1 MANSINTNIAAYFA
15 QANLTRAS
23 DDASSSVA
31 RLSSGNRI
39 VRASDDVASLATGTS
54 LLSTVSALRAAQNN
68 AAQGSSL
75 LQVADGAL
83 AQIQN
88 ILQQQKSIA
97 LQAGSGT
104 LTNTDR
110 GFLNQQF
117 QALTDQ
123 INSLSDS
130 TTFNGVQL
138 INGSLSNS
146 ALVEDATN
154 QSQTASASINLVTN
168 PTVSGDTITIAG
180 VQLTA
185 TTNASPGA
193 LEFKI
198 GATAADTVANLAA
211 KLNALAAQTTYG
223 TSLGQANYT
232 ALGSQLQI
240 TARTG
245 GSLGENF
252 RLDTSAANSTLI
264 SGSKASV
271 GGAFGGSTVRF
282 FSNAGTSLG
291 FTSATTSVTAVG
303 ATATN
308 PFQAGDTI
316 TARVGTNP
324 EQVLYTLTAGDSLT
338 TIVNGINVRAAQTG
352 ISAALTFDSA
362 TLLYNIELRSNNSTA
377 AISIKGG
384 ANYYN
389 VADRTHALNGATR
402 SQTLFTAEY
411 AQNNIV
417 AGNTVVGTT
426 LAAPF
431 VNGNVITVAYGTNA
445 AVTIATVATGDTL
458 ASLVTKINS
467 SAGAKGLGLFAA
479 LTSDS
484 KNITFTYADSSGT
497 TNLLINGGAGFFNT
511 DANGIRTT
519 NGLNNTVSA
528 IRLFN
533 TGFATTGTTVAAGTS
548 ATNTPFQ
555 NGDTLTVT
563 VPGVN
568 GGSAINL
575 GTVGA
580 GATLQGLVNSIN
592 LSAGA
597 QANGIKAQIVQDSSG
612 LFNIALNVATNTA
625 ATSITFDGG
634 TNFFSGVT
642 VYSLTNPTSVSFG
655 SPVLEKNLLTTTLA
669 NTFTAGQTVTTTI
682 AQGTAIASRPF
693 KEGEFLSVYN
703 ANNQSTNGLQIS
715 SALAATDL
723 TLADIVTNINTYAA
737 ANNTGVT
744 AALTADGKNI
754 TLYSATKILA
764 FYAGND
770 FYTGGGAD
778 ATGVAATTSG
788 LNNDAK
794 QIRLFNSTLAAAI
807 NAGAGAGYALEA
819 GGAASALVPFEAG
832 DAQTIEINGTAI
844 AIGTVAANE
853 TVTQFIQRINGT
865 AAAQQAGIKAILD
878 TSTAGQTNVTIIVD
892 ARSDL
897 EVTTINL
904 TEGTNAN
911 STNINVPTLVT
922 TNNTQTADVQTAL
935 GSATDTT
942 SKQQVFGLAGGLD
955 SGLGYGSVSVSG
967 TVGDTILTALSQT
980 RARVQ
985 VSFPD
990 IDPSALTSVGNFNSD
1005 GSVFITVGGKQFAF
1019 TTTAATAKAA
1029 DEITIG
1035 ATLRET
1041 LDNAVATINNYA
1053 QNFATGSV
1061 AYDLNQINVTRSGNS
1076 LVFEGKGLTN
1086 PKKLT
1091 GANLDA
1097 ITVSSGFTNGAVS
1110 SNSGLLTNAAA
1121 NFGVDSSGISNKDF
1135 VGTVS
1140 GFSATAT
1147 GTANQV
1153 NLSIKIGAYTYTASN
1168 VPTASTTNTVVRL
1181 TSDTLSDGTSG
1192 GFFDIQ
1198 LDSSQGQAVNS
1209 DTDAQ
1214 AIAQRLNSAFSSLTF
1229 SQKRAIASYNGTQTI
1244 VSNGER
1250 IGSLIGT
1257 SVSAQLSS
1265 FSGNKLTGI
1274 TVTAPPTATGD
1285 AVISLNIDGET
1296 FVSAAGLGTKLG
1308 ANQSYRLTSTTN
1320 AKNFVEFSTGD
1331 SSIDISTSANAAA
1344 VQKAIGEAFGTT
1356 KGDGALTFQIGAT
1369 SNDSI
1374 AVSIGSAK
1382 TTQIFNGQTLS
1393 VATQSAAAE
1402 ASVVLDT
1409 AIQTVTALRASVGAL
1424 GARFNFASA
1433 ALQSSVQNQDAARAL
1448 LLDTDIALESTAYA
1462 TSQVKLQAGIS
1473 VLAQANQQLQALL
1486 KLIG

>member
-39 VRASDDVASLATGTS
+39 VRASDDVAALATGTS

-68 AAQGSSL
+68 AAQGTSL

-83 AQIQN
+83 AQVQN

-117 QALTDQ
+117 QALTLQ

-146 ALVEDATN
+146 ALVDDVVN
-154 QSQTASASINLVTN
+154 QSKTASASINLAVN
-168 PTVSGDTITIAG
+168 PTVSGDTLTIAG

-185 TTNASPGA
+185 TTNASPGL

-198 GATAADTVANLAA
+198 GATAADTIANLAS
-211 KLNALAAQTTYG
+211 KLNTLAASTTYA
-223 TSLGQANYT
+223 TSLGQATYS
-232 ALGSQLQI
+232 AVGSQLQI

-252 RLDTSAANSTLI
+252 RIDTSTGASTLI
-264 SGSKASV
+264 SGSKASI
-271 GGAFGGSTVRF
+271 GGAFGGSTVKF

-291 FTSATTSVTAVG
+291 FTSATTSVTA
-303 ATATN
+303 ATASATS
-308 PFQAGDTI
+308 PFQAGDSI
-316 TARVGTNP
+316 TARVGSNP
-324 EQVLYTLTAGDSLT
+324 EQTLYTLTAGDSLT
-338 TIVNGINVRAAQTG
+338 TIVNGINVRSATTG
-352 ISAALTFDSA
+352 ISASLTFDS
-362 TLLYNIELRSNNSTA
+362 TSRLYNIELRSNNSTS

-402 SQTLFTAEY
+402 TQSLFTAEY

-417 AGNTVVGTT
+417 AGATVVGTS

-431 VNGNVITVAYGTNA
+431 VNGNTLTVAYGSNSATTLA
-445 AVTIATVATGDTL
+445 TIATGDTL
-458 ASLVTKINS
+458 ASLVTKINNG
-467 SAGAKGLGLFAA
+467 AGAKSLGLFAA
-479 LTSDS
+479 LSTDG
-484 KNITFTYADSSGT
+484 KNINFTYADATGT
-497 TNLLINGGAGFFNT
+497 TNLLIDGGDGFFNT
-511 DANGIRTT
+511 DATGIRTT
-519 NGLNNTVSA
+519 NGLNNTVSS

-533 TGFATTGTTVAAGTS
+533 TGFAATSTTVAAGTS
-548 ATNTPFQ
+548 TTTSPFQ
-555 NGDTLTVT
+555 NGDAITVT
-563 VPGVN
+563 IPGVN
-568 GGSAINL
+568 GGSAISL

-580 GATLQGLVNSIN
+580 AATLAGLVASIN
-592 LSAGA
+592 TSAGA
-597 QANGIKAQIVQDSSG
+597 LANGIKAQIVQDSSG
-612 LFNIALNVATNTA
+612 LFNIALNVATNSA

-634 TNFFSGVT
+634 TNYFAGAT
-642 VYSLTNPTSVSFG
+642 VYSLTSPTSVSFG
-655 SPVLEKNLLTTTLA
+655 NPVNEKNLFTSTFA
-669 NTFTAGQTVTTTI
+669 NTLTAGQTVTTL
-682 AQGTAIASRPF
+682 AAAGNATAARPF
-693 KEGEFLSVYN
+693 KSGNFLSVYT
-703 ANNQSTNGLQIS
+703 ANNQATTGLQIS
-715 SALAATDL
+715 ATLTDTDL
-723 TLADIVTNINTYAA
+723 TLANIVTSINTYAA

-744 AALTADGKNI
+744 AALTADGRNI
-754 TLYSATKILA
+754 SLFSATKIIS
-764 FYAGND
+764 FNAGPD
-770 FYTGGGAD
+770 FYSAGGAD

-807 NAGAGAGYALEA
+807 NAGAGAGYVLSGA
-819 GGAASALVPFEAG
+819 GSSATVPFANG
-832 DAQTIEINGTAI
+832 DAQTIEINGAAI
-844 AIGTVAANE
+844 AIGNVGTAE

-865 AAAQQAGIKAILD
+865 TAARNAGIKAILD
-878 TSTAGQTNVTIIVD
+878 TSTAGQINVTLIVD

-897 EVTTINL
+897 EVSSINL
-904 TEGTNAN
+904 TEGAGAN

-922 TNNTQTADVQTAL
+922 NNNIQTADVAVAL
-935 GSATDTT
+935 GSAVDTT
-942 SKQQVFGLAGGLD
+942 TRQQTFGLSGGLD

-967 TVGDTILTALSQT
+967 TVGDNILTALSQT
-980 RARVQ
+980 RARVL

-990 IDPSALTSVGNFNSD
+990 IDSSALTAVGNFNSD

-1019 TTTAATAKAA
+1019 TTTAANAKAP

-1035 ATLRET
+1035 STLRET
-1041 LDNAVATINNYA
+1041 LDNAVATINSYA
-1053 QNFATGSV
+1053 KNFATGDV

-1076 LVFEGKGLTN
+1076 LVFEGKALTN
-1086 PKKLT
+1086 PRKLNGST
-1091 GANLDA
+1091 LDA
-1097 ITVSSGFTNGAVS
+1097 ISVSAGFTNGAVS
-1110 SNSGLLTNAAA
+1110 SNSGLLNNAAA
-1121 NFGVDSSGISNKDF
+1121 NFGVDTTGVSNKDF
-1135 VGTVS
+1135 TGTLS
-1140 GFSATAT
+1140 GFSATST
-1147 GTANQV
+1147 GVANTI
-1153 NLSIKIGAYTYTASN
+1153 NLTIKVGAYTYTASN
-1168 VPTASTTNTVVRL
+1168 VPTASTSNTTVRL
-1181 TSDTLSDGTSG
+1181 SSDVLSDGSSG

-1198 LDSSQGQAVNS
+1198 LDSSQAQSVNS
-1209 DTDAQ
+1209 DTDAK
-1214 AIAQRLNSAFSSLTF
+1214 AIAQRLDSAFSSLRF
-1229 SQKRAIASYNGTQTI
+1229 SQKRAIASYSGTQTI

-1250 IGSLIGT
+1250 IGSLIGST
-1257 SVSAQLSS
+1257 ISAQLSS

-1274 TVTAPPTATGD
+1274 TVIAPPTASGD

-1296 FVSAAGLGTKLG
+1296 FTTGSGLGNKLG
-1308 ANQSYRLTSTTN
+1308 ANQTYRLTSTTN
-1320 AKNFVEFSTGD
+1320 VNNFIDFTTG

-1344 VQKAIGEAFGTT
+1344 VQKALGEAFGTAR
-1356 KGDGALTFQIGAT
+1356 GDGALTFQVGAT
-1369 SNDSI
+1369 SNDII

-1382 TTQIFNGQTLS
+1382 TTQIFDGRTLS
-1393 VATQSAAAE
+1393 VATQSGAAE
-1402 ASVVLDT
+1402 ASLVLDS
-1409 AIQTVTALRASVGAL
+1409 AIQTVTALRAGVGAL